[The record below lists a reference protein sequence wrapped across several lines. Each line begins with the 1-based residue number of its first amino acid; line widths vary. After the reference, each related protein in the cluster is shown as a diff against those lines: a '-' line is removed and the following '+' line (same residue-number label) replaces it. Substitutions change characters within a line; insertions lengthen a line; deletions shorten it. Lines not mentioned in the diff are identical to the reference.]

1 MILADKII
9 KQRKKNGWSQEE
21 LADKMNVSRQAV
33 SKWESAQ
40 TIPDIDKIM
49 QLGELFGVTI
59 DYLLKDSIEDEEI
72 AEVAEEKPVRK
83 ISLEY
88 ANTYLAVQKKN
99 SWLMGVATFLCILS
113 PIVLMI
119 FGGLVDHSHQY
130 DNFAFMGVVA
140 LFAFILAAVPLFIV
154 AGHNNEQYKFLDKI
168 EPFDL
173 EYGVKGVIKE
183 KQKAMSGAFKKWTIA
198 GVCTAIFAPIPV
210 IVGAFVD
217 GLAEEGAGVIFPY
230 MVALTLLIAGVASS
244 IFVVVYVQKNA
255 MQKLLREEDY
265 TDLGKKRSQLKE
277 VVSFAYWMVFVVA
290 YLIWSLVAGAWEISW
305 ILLAGA
311 GMLFPAV
318 MAICNYITDKKVEK
332 ENKNQQ

>member
-49 QLGELFGVTI
+49 LLGELFGVTT

-88 ANTYLAVQKKN
+88 ANAYLAVQKKN
-99 SWLMGVATFLCILS
+99 SWFIGVATLLCILS
-113 PIVLMI
+113 PILLMI
-119 FGGLVDHSHQY
+119 FGGLSDYDYQY
-130 DNFAFMGVVA
+130 DDLVIIGIVT
-140 LFAFILAAVPLFIV
+140 LFAFIIAAVPMFIV
-154 AGHNNEQYKFLDKI
+154 AGHRNEPYKFLDKI

-173 EYGVKGVIKE
+173 EYGVKGIIE
-183 KQKAMSGAFKKWTIA
+183 ERQKQMSGAFKKWTIA

-210 IVGAFVD
+210 IVGTLVEN
-217 GLAEEGAGVIFPY
+217 LSEGVGAIVPF
-230 MVALTLLIAGVASS
+230 MMALTLLIAGIASS
-244 IFVVVYVQKNA
+244 IFVVIFVQKNS

-290 YLIWSLVAGAWEISW
+290 YLIWSLVADAWTISW

-311 GMLFPAV
+311 GMLFPVV
-318 MAICNYITDKKVEK
+318 MTICNYITDKKIEK
-332 ENKNQQ
+332 ENKDK

>member
-1 MILADKII
+1 MKLSENIKTNRKGLNMTQEQLA
-9 KQRKKNGWSQEE
+9 E
-21 LADKMNVSRQAV
+21 AMNVTVGAV

-40 TIPDIDKIM
+40 TIPDLDKIM
-49 QLGELFGVTI
+49 LLGELFGVTT

-99 SWLMGVATFLCILS
+99 SWLMGVATLLCILS
-113 PIVLMI
+113 PILLMI
-119 FGGLVDHSHQY
+119 FGGLSDYDYQY
-130 DNFAFMGVVA
+130 DNVVIIGLVS
-140 LFAFILAAVPLFIV
+140 LFAFIISAVPMFIV
-154 AGHNNEQYKFLDKI
+154 AGHNNEQYKYLDKT

-173 EYGVKGVIKE
+173 EYGVKGIIKE
-183 KQKAMSGAFKKWTIA
+183 KQSAMSGSFKKWTIA

-210 IVGAFVD
+210 IVGALVEN
-217 GLAEEGAGVIFPY
+217 LSEGVGAIVPF
-230 MVALTLLIAGVASS
+230 MMALTLLIAGIASS
-244 IFVVVYVQKNA
+244 IFVVIFVQKNS

-290 YLIWSLVAGAWEISW
+290 YLIWSLVADAWTISW
-305 ILLAGA
+305 ILLAVA
-311 GMLFPAV
+311 GMLFPVV
-318 MAICNYITDKKVEK
+318 MTICNYITDKKIEK
-332 ENKNQQ
+332 ENKDK